1 MKRASKSRVLAL
13 AVAAIFFYGVIA
25 LFNRQFAS
33 GELYPEFSTLRT
45 DRLGARLLY
54 DSLGKLPG
62 LAVERSFV
70 PLESLPRDGATLVL
84 LGVNPMR
91 VNWDQDLF
99 LQVVERIASRG
110 NRVVVGMHIDAE
122 YDRPAQKDFDHAEE
136 PAANGPTPRRKLP
149 LPQAPP
155 LKTLWKVSLQIDPN
169 EKNLHPLYFG
179 QANGWRVRDQVGPE
193 ALAIERDFGKG
204 SVMLLAESDDFTNE
218 SAVALARL
226 QQVAA
231 TLGPYRR
238 IVFDEEH
245 LGVTES
251 GSVIGMARQFR
262 LMGLA
267 LGLAI
272 CAALFIWRNA
282 AGFPPPA
289 PNQSTERF
297 SGRTSQAGLLT
308 LLQRHIPPAE
318 LAAVCWREWLTSNR
332 RQATPERRQ
341 QAEAILAGAAKR
353 PLEATREIQALLH
366 AKGQL

>member
-70 PLESLPRDGATLVL
+70 PMASLPRDGATLVL

-99 LQVVERIASRG
+99 LQVVERTASRG

-122 YDRPAQKDFDHAEE
+122 YDRPAQKDFDHEEE
-136 PAANGPTPRRKLP
+136 PAAKGPKSKLKPVP
-149 LPQAPP
+149 LAPP
-155 LKTLWKVSLQIDPN
+155 LKTLWKVSLRIDSN
-169 EKNLHPLYFG
+169 EKNLHPFYFG
-179 QANGWRVRDQVGPE
+179 QADGWRVRDHVGPE

-204 SVMLLAESDDFTNE
+204 SVVLLTESDDFTNE

-226 QQVAA
+226 QPVAA

-245 LGVTES
+245 LGVAES